1 MNLSVEPI
9 YLSNYSDL
17 LKFPIGFLNALI
29 LEARII
35 FGQHEIFWKY
45 MSSMDY
51 VVMSSIDLQVIR
63 ENQNRCQLEKYFENP
78 YDQYVVMFDGF
89 Q

>member
-1 MNLSVEPI
+1 
-9 YLSNYSDL
+9 
-17 LKFPIGFLNALI
+17 
-29 LEARII
+29 
-35 FGQHEIFWKY
+35 